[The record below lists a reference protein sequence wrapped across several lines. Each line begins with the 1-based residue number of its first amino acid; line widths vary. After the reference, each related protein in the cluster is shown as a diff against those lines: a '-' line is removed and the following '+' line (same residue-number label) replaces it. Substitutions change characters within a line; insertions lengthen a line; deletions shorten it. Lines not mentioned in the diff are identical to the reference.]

1 MWQKIYIC
9 CQLVVNLFLLCR
21 LVGLAGEKLIEFI
34 RDGGAYLAHI
44 SIISKDGKINN
55 GVIRLFEVE
64 THL

>member
-1 MWQKIYIC
+1 M
-9 CQLVVNLFLLCR
+9 
-21 LVGLAGEKLIEFI
+21 GLAGEKLIEFI